1 METYMSGAGMR
12 RIGLIASVLTILPLT
27 PSAADTALE
36 CGVQV
41 SSQVEIASCVSAQV
55 NIVGLALDQALGFAR
70 DAAVELDGV
79 TGRDVALP
87 ALEKSQGA
95 WVAYRDAQCRYRA
108 TLFGGGSGSGIAE
121 GACHVA
127 LTRARIAE
135 LMASLP

>member
-1 METYMSGAGMR
+1 MSRTA
-12 RIGLIASVLTILPLT
+12 LIASILAILPFAPL
-27 PSAADTALE
+27 AADTALE

-55 NIVGLALDQALGFAR
+55 NIVDLALDQALGFAR

-87 ALEKSQGA
+87 ALENSQGA
-95 WVAYRDAQCRYRA
+95 WVAYRDAHCRYRA
-108 TLFGGGSGSGIAE
+108 ALFAGGSGTGIAE
-121 GACHVA
+121 GTCHVA
-127 LTRARIAE
+127 LTRARIAQ